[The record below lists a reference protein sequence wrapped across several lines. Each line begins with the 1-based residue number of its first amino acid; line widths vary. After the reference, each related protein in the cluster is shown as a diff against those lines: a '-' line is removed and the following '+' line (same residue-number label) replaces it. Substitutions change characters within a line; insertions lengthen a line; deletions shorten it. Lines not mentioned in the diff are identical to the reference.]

1 MPSLLEQSY
10 VLSELK
16 LFEGS
21 MQTDEDDGLLHIA
34 EALQTNS
41 SLTKLS
47 LCSMELKHT
56 KQNVSALS
64 DMVHSSK

>member
-1 MPSLLEQSY
+1 MTSLLEQSY

-21 MQTDEDDGLLHIA
+21 ICRLTSEDDGLLHIA

-41 SLTKLS
+41 SLTKLN
-47 LCSMELKHT
+47 LCSMELKQT
-56 KQNVSALS
+56 QLTS
-64 DMVHSSK
+64 